1 MEKSI
6 FEVVTVHKVT
16 DTPTPG
22 IYDLDLTLRINGVEE
37 RFEHYVSTP
46 DDSIGA
52 NPAIRTWMKQH
63 PDFPVQSYVP
73 PTTEQVRASLPLLT
87 TRRFRLGLVKNG
99 FTPAQVAAAIET
111 VQEGPEKEVAKI
123 EWEYAT
129 TFNRAHPL
137 IDLIGTALGLSD
149 EQIDAMWSTSADL

>member
-1 MEKSI
+1 MEKSV

-16 DTPTPG
+16 DTATSSV
-22 IYDLDLTLRINGVEE
+22 YDLDLTLKVNGEEE

-52 NPAIRTWMKQH
+52 NPAIRIWMKQH

-73 PTTEQVRASLPLLT
+73 PTTEQIRASLPLLT
-87 TRRFRLGLVKNG
+87 TRQFRLGLVNRG
-99 FTPAQVAAAIET
+99 FNPEQVTAAIEAM
-111 VQEGPEKEVAKI
+111 QEGAEKEVAKI

-129 TFNRAHPL
+129 TFNRMHPL
-137 IDLIGTALGLSD
+137 IVTVAAVLGLSN
-149 EQIDAMWSTSADL
+149 EQTDAMWSASADL

>member
-1 MEKSI
+1 MEKSV

-16 DTPTPG
+16 DTAAPG
-22 IYDLDLTLRINGVEE
+22 VYDLDLTLKFNGVEE

-52 NPAIRTWMKQH
+52 NPAIRMWIKQH
-63 PDFPVQSYVP
+63 PHFPVQSYVP
-73 PTTEQVRASLPLLT
+73 PTTEQIRASLPLLT
-87 TRRFRLGLVKNG
+87 TRQFRLGLVKNG

-111 VQEGPEKEVAKI
+111 MQEGPEKEVAKI

-129 TFNRAHPL
+129 TFNRTHPM
-137 IDLIGTALGLSD
+137 IGAIAAALGLSGD
-149 EQIDAMWSTSADL
+149 QIDAMWSTSADL